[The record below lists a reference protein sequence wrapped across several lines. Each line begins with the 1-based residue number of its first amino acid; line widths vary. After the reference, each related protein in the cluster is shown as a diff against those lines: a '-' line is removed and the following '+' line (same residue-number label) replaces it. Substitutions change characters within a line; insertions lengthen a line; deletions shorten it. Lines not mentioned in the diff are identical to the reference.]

1 MRIDWIR
8 VLLGGLLAELCVF
21 AVVFPVRSLFGQQA
35 FLVSI
40 LIASAVMPFVF
51 AHWVGRHIESAFVLN
66 GTLVGV
72 VAALFYLV
80 LAWGQP
86 QPLLYKIAHGLKLV
100 GGVAGGLLASHRA
113 SQSSPSSKLNHAPV
127 EPKP

>member
-1 MRIDWIR
+1 MRIHWVR

-21 AVVFPVRSLFGQQA
+21 AVVFPVRSLFGQHA
-35 FLVSI
+35 FLASI
-40 LIASAVMPFVF
+40 LIASAIMPFIF
-51 AHWVGRHIESAFVLN
+51 AQWVGRHIESAFVLN

-72 VAALFYLV
+72 VAALFYLA

-86 QPLLYKIAHGLKLV
+86 QPLLYKLAHGLKLV
-100 GGVAGGLLASHRA
+100 GGAAGGILASHRA
-113 SQSSPSSKLNHAPV
+113 SRSSPSGKLERARI